1 MKNWDRYQTTFHSI
15 INFGFQIQHNFP
27 NIRTNFPWEIL
38 SGPCL
43 YLVHIENKNQEIY
56 FDLFLILGIPAKP
69 KAMELVNTWAVTENS
84 GQGGFTVISPSN
96 WPNMSQTWH
105 IEHIEL
111 PYSQAHI
118 VSSANSW
125 QYGF

>member
-1 MKNWDRYQTTFHSI
+1 M
-15 INFGFQIQHNFP
+15 QHNFP

-69 KAMELVNTWAVTENS
+69 KAVEL
-84 GQGGFTVISPSN
+84 GQS
-96 WPNMSQTWH
+96 
-105 IEHIEL
+105 L
-111 PYSQAHI
+111 KI
-118 VSSANSW
+118 VAKVVL
-125 QYGF
+125 QLLLRATGRI